1 MIQFAKEK
9 YGDDVIIIS
18 SFFKDESNPIV
29 CFIKDYKPLGMLGAA
44 FVLMSNADVALF
56 SSEWKSARGCRMEH
70 MAAEEYGIEIIEM
83 E

>member
-1 MIQFAKEK
+1 
-9 YGDDVIIIS
+9 
-18 SFFKDESNPIV
+18 
-29 CFIKDYKPLGMLGAA
+29 MLGAA